1 MVGSAAVIMAM
12 NNSRE
17 GEDGEAVQSLVRRRC
32 LMVLGMAR
40 WGQLAKFFTRK
51 LSYVCKRATNA
62 GNNYIA
68 NL

>member
-12 NNSRE
+12 NDSRE
-17 GEDGEAVQSLVRRRC
+17 GEVGEAVRSLVRCRC
-32 LMVLGMAR
+32 LMALGMAG
-40 WGQLAKFFTRK
+40 WGQLADFFTRK
-51 LSYVCKRATNA
+51 ISYVYKRATNA